1 MTQFKL
7 VNYIIGDGEMQEKAA
22 IRQLFCKWLAASVC
36 RGRHVQAPTTKT
48 NTGATNNEPLI
59 LFKVFYARFE
69 DRLEFVA
76 SDVLEDVFGAEAFG
90 VRHLAQDTAIG
101 LVMPSTARTDWFGLY
116 SLS

>member
-1 MTQFKL
+1 MGKCKKKL
-7 VNYIIGDGEMQEKAA
+7 PFGSF
-22 IRQLFCKWLAASVC
+22 FCKWLAASVC

-90 VRHLAQDTAIG
+90 VRHLA
-101 LVMPSTARTDWFGLY
+101 
-116 SLS
+116 